1 MNTQRP
7 YPFDAFFCMTRD
19 AALEVQRNLQAPDAL
34 IGNSFLTAMSIA
46 CQGNVDVQLPSG
58 QVRPVSLD
66 IMTIADSGERK
77 TATDSLVCAPIYKF
91 DADNAKLAKG
101 SRLLYGSML
110 RLWENTESM
119 ILRRLARS
127 IQTGSVEDEEA
138 YRRELVAH
146 VAGKPESPVSM
157 RLIHQNITER
167 PLMKSLQGD
176 GRSAAIL
183 SDEGDIVL
191 RGGAMQK
198 LGMLNKM
205 FDGPATLSLDRVDES
220 ITINNPRLT
229 ISFMVQERIFSA
241 FMQKRGDAVRASG
254 HLARYLVAWP
264 ASTQGFRFMSLEEP
278 SWVYLP
284 GFHERALELLT
295 EYRSRIES
303 GAPARTVLSFTT
315 EATEHWVRMQNQGE
329 ARVAPGGD
337 LFSVRDFVSK
347 SMEIAS
353 RVAAILHYFSGQA
366 GSAISLETL
375 NRAMDLVGWHFDEFI
390 RLFGEQAQVPQYV
403 SDASSLGSYLWRQYV
418 RHGHM
423 SVLRNEVRKRG
434 PLRDHSRFEAALHHL
449 CCQRA
454 ISHRYEP
461 APRGKGRWWIDI
473 APGVPYQPWQPGQI

>member
-7 YPFDAFFCMTRD
+7 YPLDAFYCTTRD
-19 AALEVQRNLQAPDAL
+19 AAREVQRNLQAPDAL

-46 CQGNVDVQLPSG
+46 CQGNIDVQLPTG

-91 DADNAKLAKG
+91 DADNAESLEG
-101 SRLLYGSML
+101 SRRLYGSML

-119 ILRRLARS
+119 ILRKLARS
-127 IQTGSVEDEEA
+127 MQTGSTEDEA
-138 YRRELVAH
+138 ALRQELIAH
-146 VAGKPESPVSM
+146 VSGKPEKPFSTQ
-157 RLIHQNITER
+157 LIHQNITER

-176 GRSAAIL
+176 GRSAAVL

-198 LGMLNKM
+198 LGTLNKM
-205 FDGPATLSLDRVDES
+205 FDGPRSLSLARVDDS

-241 FMQKRGDAVRASG
+241 FMRKRGEAVRASG

-284 GFHERALELLT
+284 GFHDRVLQLLT
-295 EYRSRIES
+295 EYRSRSES
-303 GAPARTVLSFTT
+303 RAPVRTVLSFTT
-315 EATEHWVRMQNQGE
+315 EAMEHWVRMQNRGE

-353 RVAAILHYFSGQA
+353 RVAAILHHFSGQA
-366 GSAISLETL
+366 GTAISLETL
-375 NRAMDLVGWHFDEFI
+375 NRALDLVGWHFDEFI
-390 RLFGEQAQVPQYV
+390 RLFGEQAQVPQFV
-403 SDASSLGSYLWRQYV
+403 ADASSIWSHLVQNYV
-418 RHGHM
+418 RHGRM
-423 SVLRNEVRKRG
+423 SALRNSVRKGASVREQG
-434 PLRDHSRFEAALHHL
+434 RFEAALQHL
-449 CCQRA
+449 CYQGA
-454 ISHRYEP
+454 ITLGYEP
-461 APRGKGRWWIDI
+461 APRGKGRHWIHI
-473 APGVPYQPWQPGQI
+473 VPGVV

>member
-7 YPFDAFFCMTRD
+7 YPLDAYYCTARD
-19 AALEVQRNLQAPDAL
+19 AAREVQRNLQAPDAL
-34 IGNSFLTAMSIA
+34 IGSSFLTAMSIV
-46 CQGNVDVQLPSG
+46 CQGNIDVQLPTG

-77 TATDSLVCAPIYKF
+77 TATDTLVCAPIYKF
-91 DADNAKLAKG
+91 DADNAKSIEG
-101 SRLLYGSML
+101 TRLLYGSML
-110 RLWENTESM
+110 RLWENTENL
-119 ILRRLARS
+119 ILRKLARAM
-127 IQTGSVEDEEA
+127 QTRSAEDEEA
-138 YRRELVAH
+138 CRQELVAH
-146 VAGKPESPVSM
+146 VAGKPEKPIST

-176 GRSAAIL
+176 SRSAAIL
-183 SDEGDIVL
+183 SDEGDIIL

-241 FMQKRGDAVRASG
+241 FMRRRGEAVRASG

-284 GFHERALELLT
+284 GFHERVLELLT

-303 GAPARTVLSFTT
+303 GVPVRTVLSFTM
-315 EATEHWVRMQNQGE
+315 EATEHWVRMQNRGE
-329 ARVAPGGD
+329 AQVAPGGD

-347 SMEIAS
+347 SMELAS

-366 GSAISLETL
+366 GTAISLETL
-375 NRAMDLVGWHFDEFI
+375 NRALDLVGWHFDEFI
-390 RLFGEQAQVPQYV
+390 RLFGEQAQVPQFV
-403 SDASSLGSYLWRQYV
+403 TDASSILSHLSKHYV
-418 RHGHM
+418 RHG
-423 SVLRNEVRKRG
+423 LRNALRNDVRKRG
-434 PLRDHSRFEAALHHL
+434 PVREQGRFEAALQHL
-449 CCQRA
+449 CYQGA
-454 ISHRYEP
+454 ISLGYEP
-461 APRGKGRWWIDI
+461 APRGKGRNWIHI
-473 APGVPYQPWQPGQI
+473 APGVV